1 MIITRWPPNKPCKL
15 PSLVTN
21 AILEESW
28 ELNVADK
35 ILVVLADI
43 ENEGKKVSCLETMV
57 PSLALARI
65 KY

>member
-1 MIITRWPPNKPCKL
+1 MMTKCPPNKPCKL

-21 AILEESW
+21 AIFEESY
-28 ELNVADK
+28 ELNVDDS

-43 ENEGKKVSCLETMV
+43 EYYGKNVSCFDTMV
-57 PSLALARI
+57 PSLALAKI